1 MSLSPPEWEALLL
14 SLQVSGA
21 ATGLA
26 FVPALALAWWLE
38 RGGGALRQVVNGV
51 AHLPLVLPPVV
62 VGFALLHVFGG
73 VPWLAWRWTG
83 AALAASLMG
92 FPLLLRSLRLGFA
105 ALDRRALQVAE
116 LRGDSPMALFTG
128 VTLPLMSGSIFAG
141 LLLCFARALG
151 EFGAT
156 ITFVG
161 NLPGATRTLPLAIY
175 QAVQTPGAD
184 GMAWRLCI
192 LCVMVGAAALFIGEW
207 LARRSAAP

>member
-1 MSLSPPEWEALLL
+1 MSLSAAEWEALAL
-14 SLQVSGA
+14 SLRVSGV
-21 ATGLA
+21 ATALA
-26 FVPALALAWWLE
+26 FAPALVLAWWLE

-62 VGFALLHVFGG
+62 VGFALLHLFGG
-73 VPWLAWRWTG
+73 VSWLAWRWSG
-83 AALAASLMG
+83 AALAAALMG

-105 ALDRRALQVAE
+105 ALDRRALEVAE
-116 LRGDSPMALFTG
+116 LRGDTPFELFTG

-161 NLPGATRTLPLAIY
+161 NLPGETRTLPLAIY
-175 QAVQTPGAD
+175 QAVQTPAGD
-184 GMAWRLCI
+184 GVAWRLCLLSVGI
-192 LCVMVGAAALFIGEW
+192 GAAALFIGEW
-207 LARRSAAP
+207 LARRSVPR